1 MFPSTSNLSIATVPV
16 PEGLITRSSLER
28 VVVMLLPT
36 KDIESLKDRHQFV
49 NPEEMIEE
57 LEKIC
62 SDSKDKFFLTRIET
76 LTVSGVPDVFGIY
89 NNISFWLELK
99 SNQVNYPT
107 LNKFQISWINR
118 AVKHGGKIFIL
129 HEAQKERLLKI
140 YKINSFFTDP
150 RSISPVFICKKPVT
164 WSLFVD
170 RLKSL
175 LLT

>member
-1 MFPSTSNLSIATVPV
+1 MDRDIFATLLYFCTVSNP
-16 PEGLITRSSLER
+16 
-28 VVVMLLPT
+28 
-36 KDIESLKDRHQFV
+36 ESLLWRKFK
-49 NPEEMIEE
+49 
-57 LEKIC
+57 LAL
-62 SDSKDKFFLTRIET
+62 SKDKFFLTRIET
-76 LTVSGVPDVFGIY
+76 LTVSGVPDVFGIH
-89 NNISFWLELK
+89 NNISFWIELK
-99 SNQVNYPT
+99 SNRVNYPT

-150 RSISPVFICKKPVT
+150 RSVSPVFICKKPVT

-170 RLKSL
+170 RLKLL